1 MGTRCWKDTNLNQ
14 KYKFLNQYNY
24 IVMKATDT
32 ISKIK
37 TLLGM
42 ELSKEVKG
50 VGVKTEKVK
59 LATLNLENGTAI
71 EAEEFESGRE
81 VFIITEDDRVPMPIG
96 EYTLEDGRSVVVKE
110 EGLIDSIIS
119 TTEVE
124 EEVIET
130 SKEDVKAE
138 DLATNYPSKEEFNEL
153 KSMVEEMRTNLSEV
167 LGSQKDEIKKLETEL
182 SASPAAQPITHSPE
196 SKSKEMDFQISANRV
211 ETSLDRIIKK
221 ISK

>member
-1 MGTRCWKDTNLNQ
+1 
-14 KYKFLNQYNY
+14 
-24 IVMKATDT
+24 MKATDT

-37 TLLGM
+37 NILGM
-42 ELSKEVKG
+42 ELSKEVKE
-50 VGVKTEKVK
+50 VEVKAEKVT
-59 LATLNLENGTAI
+59 LDTLNLENGTVI
-71 EAEEFESGRE
+71 ESEAFESGRE
-81 VFIITEDDRVPMPIG
+81 VFIVTEDDRVPMPIG

-167 LGSQKDEIKKLETEL
+167 LGTHKEEIKKLETEL
-182 SASPAAQPITHSPE
+182 SATPAAQPITHSPE
-196 SKSKEMDFQISANRV
+196 SKSKEMEFQFSSNRM

-221 ISK
+221 ISQK

>member
-1 MGTRCWKDTNLNQ
+1 
-14 KYKFLNQYNY
+14 
-24 IVMKATDT
+24 MKATDT

-37 TLLGM
+37 NILGM
-42 ELSKEVKG
+42 ELSKEVKE
-50 VGVKTEKVK
+50 VEAKAEEVK
-59 LATLNLENGTAI
+59 LDTLNLENGTVI
-71 EAEEFESGRE
+71 EAESFESGRE

-124 EEVIET
+124 EEVIEA

-138 DLATNYPSKEEFNEL
+138 DLATDYPTKEEFNQL
-153 KSMVEEMRTNLSEV
+153 KSMVEEMKTNLSEV
-167 LGSQKDEIKKLETEL
+167 LGSQKDQIKKLETEL
-182 SASPAAQPITHSPE
+182 SAEPAAQPITHSPE
-196 SKSKEMDFQISANRV
+196 SKSKEMAFQISSNRV

-221 ISK
+221 LSK